1 MSQIDCSRPLM
12 ILGTGHV
19 VPEKILTSHEL
30 DQRLGYRQGK
40 IQKISGVK
48 KRHVTSYNETA
59 AILATRAAQQA
70 LDFAQ
75 LTVADIDCVVA
86 VSATMDQGMPCN
98 AALIHKELGLGDS
111 GVPAFDIN
119 ASCLGFLAA
128 LDTLSWQLAAGG
140 AYQHILIVASDLA
153 SCGLNWEH
161 LESSAIFGDGGAAV
175 ILGRPNNGSHARI
188 LASSLKTYSTGAHFC
203 EIPGG
208 GSRYHPVRI
217 EKDVLPLMKFKMN
230 GKKVFQLAA
239 KHMPAFV
246 EDLLKD
252 ANLNINEVDWI
263 VPHQASHLG
272 LEHMTVRL
280 GLDKGK
286 VVNIYSEYANQV
298 AASLP
303 TALDIAIR
311 DGRIQ
316 RGQRILLLGTG
327 AGLSIG
333 GVILEY

>member
-1 MSQIDCSRPLM
+1 MVRADHSRSFK
-12 ILGTGHV
+12 ILGAAHV
-19 VPEKILTSHEL
+19 VPEKILSSDQL
-30 DQRLGYRQGK
+30 DWQLGFKHGK
-40 IQKISGVK
+40 IEKVSGVK
-48 KRHVTSYNETA
+48 KRHVTDYDDTA
-59 AILATRAAQQA
+59 AILAARAAQNA
-70 LDFAQ
+70 LLAAQ
-75 LTVADIDCVVA
+75 LTISDIDCVVA

-98 AALIHKELGLGDS
+98 AALVHYQLGLGDS

-128 LDTLSWQLAAGG
+128 LDTLSWQVAAGV
-140 AYQHILIVASDLA
+140 YQHILIVAADLA
-153 SCGLNWEH
+153 SVGLDWAH
-161 LESSAIFGDGGAAV
+161 LESSAIFGDGAAAV
-175 ILGRPNNGSHARI
+175 IVGKPDSNNSARI
-188 LASSLKTYSTGAHFC
+188 LASSLKTYSTGVHFC

-208 GSRYHPVRI
+208 GSRFHPERTH
-217 EKDVLPLMKFKMN
+217 KDVSPLMKFKMN

-239 KHMPAFV
+239 KYMPAFLD
-246 EDLLKD
+246 DLLKA
-252 ANLNINEVDWI
+252 ANLNINDIDWV
-263 VPHQASHLG
+263 VPHQASHLA

-280 GLDKGK
+280 GLDKNK

-311 DGRIQ
+311 DGRIK
-316 RGQRILLLGTG
+316 RGQKVLLLGTG